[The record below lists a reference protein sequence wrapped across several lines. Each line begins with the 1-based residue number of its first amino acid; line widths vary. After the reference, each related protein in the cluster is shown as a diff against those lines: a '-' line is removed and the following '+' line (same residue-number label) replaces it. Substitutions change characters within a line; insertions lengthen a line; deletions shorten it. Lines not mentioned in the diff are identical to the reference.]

1 MLADKERERCQIGG
15 WPKKGTAL
23 GVRRLDTALDVSFAP
38 RSKHP
43 KRCPATAL
51 QKANHTVNRRLN
63 GYWRGRE
70 SRSSVSGRRPSRAV
84 SCRVA
89 WSVVY
94 GKSRRTSAHALSGG
108 SCAGWRGHRPGG
120 PAPNQLEVL
129 KEPWTLTDRK
139 FGMKERPLRRPL
151 FSLHPVRPPTRTPAR
166 LRMNKLLGGKRS
178 RMPLEEAVNQD
189 HGVQATL
196 QGRGQ
201 CFANL

>member
-1 MLADKERERCQIGG
+1 MTPGPKDASGCADRPACGMVRRSRRKGKGGIAAMLADKERERCQIGG

-129 KEPWTLTDRK
+129 KE
-139 FGMKERPLRRPL
+139 
-151 FSLHPVRPPTRTPAR
+151 
-166 LRMNKLLGGKRS
+166 
-178 RMPLEEAVNQD
+178 
-189 HGVQATL
+189 
-196 QGRGQ
+196 
-201 CFANL
+201 